1 MLKSLSN
8 NILNQLTG
16 RMSIIMGDKA
26 PMNFEKSLFGDYEKY
41 WPYLG
46 GHIDTHF
53 LKFPMHP
60 LTGLSPKM
68 VWGEI
73 FF

>member
-1 MLKSLSN
+1 
-8 NILNQLTG
+8 
-16 RMSIIMGDKA
+16 MGGKWV
-26 PMNFEKSLFGDYEKY
+26 GDYEKY

-68 VWGEI
+68 VLGGK
-73 FF
+73 FSKCSS